1 MNVRDLIE
9 RLEDEDPNAE
19 VRMMCQQQWPFEYSI
34 YGICSSSQLVEEDE
48 EMTEDELEEED
59 TGRGLGEDDPL
70 IKRGLQDRHPG
81 TGITEKPEC
90 VFLVEGS
97 QLSYGNRA
105 AWEVSR

>member
-48 EMTEDELEEED
+48 SEEED
-59 TGRGLGEDDPL
+59 EEELPHDHML
-70 IKRGLQDRHPG
+70 VDRHPG
-81 TGITEKPEC
+81 TGITEKPKC

-97 QLSYGNRA
+97 QLSYGNKN
-105 AWEVSR
+105 AWEVAR